1 MTLNLMRLE
10 DEVAQWELR
19 TNQLDLLLQKQR
31 EGGFTN
37 ADKVN
42 LAGLQDARE
51 VLELKKT
58 QLENLLTKLEPKGA
72 TAVSDLTPSDVLLT
86 AGGPDAELISE
97 AAEDASYAV
106 DAAVATSMDTADAAD
121 AAVEPDAV
129 TMATSD
135 AVDPEVAV

>member
-42 LAGLQDARE
+42 LAGLQDAR
-51 VLELKKT
+51 
-58 QLENLLTKLEPKGA
+58 
-72 TAVSDLTPSDVLLT
+72 
-86 AGGPDAELISE
+86 
-97 AAEDASYAV
+97 
-106 DAAVATSMDTADAAD
+106 
-121 AAVEPDAV
+121 
-129 TMATSD
+129 
-135 AVDPEVAV
+135 